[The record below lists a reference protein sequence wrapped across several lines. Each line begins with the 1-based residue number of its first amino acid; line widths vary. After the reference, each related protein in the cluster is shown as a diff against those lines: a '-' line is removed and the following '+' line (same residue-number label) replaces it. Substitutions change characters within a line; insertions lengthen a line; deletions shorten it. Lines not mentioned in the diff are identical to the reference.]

1 MTLDVILEEIKKAD
15 KIVILTHEG
24 PDGDAIGSGLGL
36 FFALQSIGKLADVII
51 PEYSKSFRF
60 MPGIDLIKADSDV
73 EKYDLAISVDCADS
87 KILKGYSKYFENA
100 KMKIVIDHHSSNT
113 MYGDINFIN
122 PAAPACAEIL
132 VGMFDYFSIKL
143 NKEIATCI
151 MTGIITDTGGF
162 CYNATAE
169 TFEFAADITRLG
181 VNISEIFT
189 KTLYT
194 KNKANFEL
202 NKIARERMEF
212 LEDGKVTFTYITN
225 EDQEKAGAVQGDHE
239 GIVEIG
245 KYIEDV
251 EVSIFLH
258 EVEDKGY
265 KVSLRSLEYVNVA
278 NIALMLGG
286 GGHIKAAGAY
296 VKGHPEEI
304 KNKVLQEVRKQLR

>member
-1 MTLDVILEEIKKAD
+1 MTLDVILEEIKKAE

-24 PDGDAIGSGLGL
+24 PDGDAIGSSLGL
-36 FFALQSIGKLADVII
+36 FFALQEIGKNADVII

-60 MPGIDLIKADSDV
+60 MPGINVIKDASSIG
-73 EKYDLAISVDCADS
+73 KYDLAISVDCADS
-87 KILKGYSKYFENA
+87 KILKGYSKYFEHA

-132 VGMFDYFSIKL
+132 IEMFDYFGIKL

-212 LEDGKVTFTYITN
+212 LEGGKVTFTYITN

-258 EVEDKGY
+258 EVKDKGY

-278 NIALMLGG
+278 AIALMLGG
-286 GGHIKAAGAY
+286 GGHLKAAGAY
-296 VKGHPEEI
+296 AKGTPEEI

>member
-1 MTLDVILEEIKKAD
+1 MTLDIILKEINKAE

-24 PDGDAIGSGLGL
+24 PDGDAIGSSLGL
-36 FFALQSIGKLADVII
+36 LFALQSIGKNADVII

-60 MPGIDLIKADSDV
+60 MPGIDSIKAESDV
-73 EKYDLAISVDCADS
+73 KKYDLAISVDCADS
-87 KILKGYSKYFENA
+87 KILKGYSNYFENA
-100 KMKIVIDHHSSNT
+100 KMKLVIDHHGSNT

-122 PAAPACAEIL
+122 PASPACAEIL
-132 VGMFDYFSIKL
+132 VGMLEYYGIKL
-143 NKEIATCI
+143 TKEIATCL

-169 TFEFAADITRLG
+169 TFEFAADIIRLG
-181 VNISEIFT
+181 VNISEIFR

-194 KNKANFEL
+194 KNKACFEL
-202 NKIARERMEF
+202 NKIARERMQF

-258 EVEDKGY
+258 ETKEKGY

-278 NIALMLGG
+278 KIAIMFGG
-286 GGHIKAAGAY
+286 GGHYKAAGAY
-296 VKGHPEEI
+296 VKGTPEEI
-304 KNKVLQEVRKQLR
+304 KNKVLQEIRKQLK

>member
-1 MTLDVILEEIKKAD
+1 MSR
-15 KIVILTHEG
+15 HCFQ
-24 PDGDAIGSGLGL
+24 DG
-36 FFALQSIGKLADVII
+36 
-51 PEYSKSFRF
+51 
-60 MPGIDLIKADSDV
+60 
-73 EKYDLAISVDCADS
+73 
-87 KILKGYSKYFENA
+87 
-100 KMKIVIDHHSSNT
+100 
-113 MYGDINFIN
+113 
-122 PAAPACAEIL
+122 
-132 VGMFDYFSIKL
+132 IKL
-143 NKEIATCI
+143 TKEIATCL

-169 TFEFAADITRLG
+169 TFEFAADIMRLG

-225 EDQEKAGAVQGDHE
+225 EDQETAGAVQGDHE

-258 EVEDKGY
+258 ETKEKGY
-265 KVSLRSLEYVNVA
+265 KISLRSLEYVDVA
-278 NIALMLGG
+278 KIAIMLGG
-286 GGHIKAAGAY
+286 GGHLKAAGAY
-296 VKGHPEEI
+296 MRGTPEEI
-304 KNKVLQEVRKQLR
+304 KNKVLKEIKKQL

>member
-1 MTLDVILEEIKKAD
+1 MTLDIILEEIKKSE

-24 PDGDAIGSGLGL
+24 PDGDAIGSSLGL
-36 FFALQSIGKLADVII
+36 YFALQILGKDADIII
-51 PEYSKSFRF
+51 PEYSKAFRF
-60 MPGIDLIKADSDV
+60 MPGINIIKSNSV
-73 EKYDLAISVDCADS
+73 IEKYDLAISVDCADS
-87 KILKGYSKYFENA
+87 RILKGYSKYFENA

-122 PAAPACAEIL
+122 PASPACAEIL
-132 VGMFDYFSIKL
+132 VGMLDYYGIKL
-143 NKEIATCI
+143 TKEIATCL

-169 TFEFAADITRLG
+169 TFEFAADIIRLG

-212 LEDGKVTFTYITN
+212 LEEGKVTFTYITN
-225 EDQEKAGAVQGDHE
+225 EDQERAGAVQGDHE

-258 EVEDKGY
+258 ETKEKGY
-265 KVSLRSLEYVNVA
+265 KVSLRSLEYVDVA
-278 NIALMLGG
+278 KIAIMLGG
-286 GGHIKAAGAY
+286 GGHLKAAGAY
-296 VKGHPEEI
+296 MKGTPEEI
-304 KNKVLQEVRKQLR
+304 KNKVLQEIRKQLK